1 MHQDVTL
8 YVSKDEKNQ
17 YDTLQ
22 PVAEGHQ
29 LLPGGSNRE
38 IAVRKQVVEVHY
50 VLVGSYWDADTPV
63 FKICLLQN
71 IAQG

>member
-22 PVAEGHQ
+22 PVAEGNQ

-38 IAVRKQVVEVHY
+38 IAVRKQVVEVH
-50 VLVGSYWDADTPV
+50 
-63 FKICLLQN
+63 
-71 IAQG
+71 